1 MVNGKWLKGFLFY
14 FSTIFSFPCG
24 LDLCATKRKHI
35 EILRQTNWNWMTGM
49 DGGRQAELFG
59 HALCPLCLDTL
70 RLQTRSILI
79 AHIPRGA
86 PKAYT
91 YSGLFFFCWE
101 SLLALSKCVKGC
113 HDDKNVLAAI
123 YLCRF
128 RFAWFRFIR
137 FYLGKRLAELSHVPC
152 VRPFD
157 MRFGH
162 APFAGGKQQRG
173 RNKRERERVRD
184 WVGVSRELSC
194 AKIVTDICG
203 NKAYR
208 IHFKSNQFAGQANSF
223 YFYSVVYQQLSVLAV
238 FPAWKPLLTIR
249 IARATAGC

>member
-1 MVNGKWLKGFLFY
+1 MVNGLRV
-14 FSTIFSFPCG
+14 FSFIFRRVVAFSCG

-35 EILRQTNWNWMTGM
+35 EILRQTNWKWMTGM

-79 AHIPRGA
+79 AHMPRGS
-86 PKAYT
+86 PQGGY
-91 YSGLFFFCWE
+91 LLRVIFCWE

-137 FYLGKRLAELSHVPC
+137 FYLGKRLAEFSHVPC

-162 APFAGGKQQRG
+162 APFAGGRQPRG
-173 RNKRERERVRD
+173 RNSRRERERVRD

-194 AKIVTDICG
+194 A
-203 NKAYR
+203 
-208 IHFKSNQFAGQANSF
+208 
-223 YFYSVVYQQLSVLAV
+223 
-238 FPAWKPLLTIR
+238 
-249 IARATAGC
+249 

>member
-14 FSTIFSFPCG
+14 FSTSCCFFMWIRFMRHKAKTYWDSQTDQLEMNDWNG
-24 LDLCATKRKHI
+24 W
-35 EILRQTNWNWMTGM
+35 RQTSWAVRSRTLPTVPWHIAITDAKYFNCSYAK
-49 DGGRQAELFG
+49 GG
-59 HALCPLCLDTL
+59 
-70 RLQTRSILI
+70 
-79 AHIPRGA
+79 
-86 PKAYT
+86 PKADT

-162 APFAGGKQQRG
+162 APFADGGSRVG
-173 RNKRERERVRD
+173 ETVGDRERVRD
-184 WVGVSRELSC
+184 WVGVRRELSC
-194 AKIVTDICG
+194 A
-203 NKAYR
+203 
-208 IHFKSNQFAGQANSF
+208 
-223 YFYSVVYQQLSVLAV
+223 
-238 FPAWKPLLTIR
+238 
-249 IARATAGC
+249 

>member
-14 FSTIFSFPCG
+14 FSTSCCFFMWIRFMRHKAKTYWDSQTDQLEMNDWNG
-24 LDLCATKRKHI
+24 W
-35 EILRQTNWNWMTGM
+35 RQTSWAVRSRTLPTVPWHIAITDAKYFNCAYAKGCPQ
-49 DGGRQAELFG
+49 GGYLF
-59 HALCPLCLDTL
+59 
-70 RLQTRSILI
+70 RVI
-79 AHIPRGA
+79 
-86 PKAYT
+86 
-91 YSGLFFFCWE
+91 FFCWE

-162 APFAGGKQQRG
+162 APFAGRRQPRG
-173 RNKRERERVRD
+173 RNSRREGERESQRL
-184 WVGVSRELSC
+184 GGS
-194 AKIVTDICG
+194 K
-203 NKAYR
+203 
-208 IHFKSNQFAGQANSF
+208 
-223 YFYSVVYQQLSVLAV
+223 
-238 FPAWKPLLTIR
+238 
-249 IARATAGC
+249 